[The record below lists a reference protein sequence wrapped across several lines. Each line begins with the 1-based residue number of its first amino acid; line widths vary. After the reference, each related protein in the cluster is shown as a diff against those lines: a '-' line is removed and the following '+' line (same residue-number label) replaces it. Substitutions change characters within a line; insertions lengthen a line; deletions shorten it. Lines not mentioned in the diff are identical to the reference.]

1 MSKGDAHG
9 PLPLKSTRVSPSA
22 AKLAATQGLPRR
34 GFPRPKQ
41 SAHYGN
47 WPGRNVE
54 TPEAITDA
62 LFPDRQK
69 QREADA
75 RAQRQEK
82 SQLIAQGPNIVRDAY
97 VAGGIT
103 GAPNASLSFSELKE
117 AAAMEQYGE
126 TMGWSTRE

>member
-1 MSKGDAHG
+1 MPATAQINARIAVSCKASGDAG
-9 PLPLKSTRVSPSA
+9 
-22 AKLAATQGLPRR
+22 LAA
-34 GFPRPKQ
+34 
-41 SAHYGN
+41 A
-47 WPGRNVE
+47 GRNVD

>member
-1 MSKGDAHG
+1 MPATAQINARIAVSCKASGDAG
-9 PLPLKSTRVSPSA
+9 LAAAGLSPSQA
-22 AKLAATQGLPRR
+22 IRALWELA
-34 GFPRPKQ
+34 
-41 SAHYGN
+41 
-47 WPGRNVE
+47 GRNVE

-97 VAGGIT
+97 IAGGIT

>member
-1 MSKGDAHG
+1 MPATAQINARIAVSCKASGDAG
-9 PLPLKSTRVSPSA
+9 LAAAGLSPSQA
-22 AKLAATQGLPRR
+22 IRALWELA
-34 GFPRPKQ
+34 
-41 SAHYGN
+41 
-47 WPGRNVE
+47 
-54 TPEAITDA
+54 AITDA